1 MKLKSKIKYNL
12 VFNLLSQL
20 IILFLGI
27 LLPRLVLVSYGSEV
41 NGLLN
46 TVSQIFVYV
55 GLLEA
60 GIGNASVNALYK
72 PIVERNISTISEIY
86 CATNKYYRKL
96 TVVYFICVVL
106 FASIYPFCITTSLN
120 RISVVLIILFEGMG
134 GVITFWFV
142 AALKQVLIADG
153 RNYIIANITMLVRV
167 TTSIAK
173 IIIISLGYDV
183 VLVQASWF
191 VINCIQV
198 IIYVFY
204 FKHKYSWI
212 EEIQNPS
219 MDHLAQKNAFLVHE
233 ISGVIFSSTDTF
245 VISTFCGLVS
255 ASIYSV
261 YNLVFNSLNSLISAV
276 NNGMHFILGQTYSKD
291 PEKYIKVHDAYDSIY
306 MAVVFAL
313 MSVAYVLIYPFVNL
327 YTAGIKDADYIVA
340 GLPFLFALIQMLSC
354 SRAVSSRL
362 INVAGY
368 ARATQNR
375 SVLEAAIN
383 LVVSLILVNVI
394 GIYGAL
400 IGTIVAL
407 LYRTNDIII
416 YANKKILKRSPWVTY
431 KKMLA
436 NLLIFGLI
444 IIIDQHL
451 CTWMMDKCSSYLYLV
466 VIAIPVTLVICAIYV
481 VIAFLQNKD
490 LIRVLKMYWPGRLM
504 KK

>member
-1 MKLKSKIKYNL
+1 MQLKAKIKYNL
-12 VFNLLSQL
+12 VFNVLSQM

-46 TVSQIFVYV
+46 TISQIFVYI

-72 PIVERNISTISEIY
+72 PIVDRDIHTISEIY
-86 CATNKYYRKL
+86 CATKKYYCKV
-96 TVVYFICVVL
+96 TIIYFICVVL
-106 FASIYPFCITTSLN
+106 FAAIYPFCITTSLN
-120 RISVVLIILFEGMG
+120 HISVILLILFEGMG
-134 GVITFWFV
+134 GVISFWLV

-167 TTSIAK
+167 STSIAK

-183 VLVQASWF
+183 LLVQASWF

-198 IIYVFY
+198 FSYVYY
-204 FKHKYSWI
+204 FKRKYAWI
-212 EEIQNPS
+212 EKIENPS
-219 MDHLAQKNAFLVHE
+219 IEYLAQKNAFLVHE

-245 VISTFCGLVS
+245 VISTFCGLIA
-255 ASIYSV
+255 ASIYSI

-276 NNGMHFILGQTYSKD
+276 NNGMHFILGQTYAKD
-291 PEKYIKVHDAYDSIY
+291 LEKYVKVHDAYDSIY
-306 MAVVFAL
+306 MAVVFSL
-313 MSVAYVLIYPFVNL
+313 MSVAYVLIYPFVSL
-327 YTAGIKDADYIVA
+327 YTSGIEDANYIVE

-354 SRAVSSRL
+354 SRAVASRL

-375 SVLEAAIN
+375 SILEAALN
-383 LVVSLILVNVI
+383 LGVSLILVNII

-416 YANKKILKRSPWVTY
+416 YANTKILKRSPWITY

-436 NLLIFGLI
+436 NFFIFGLI
-444 IIIDQHL
+444 IILEQYL
-451 CTWMMDKCSSYLYLV
+451 CTWFLDKCSSYLYLA
-466 VIAIPVTLVICAIYV
+466 VIAVPVTLVVCIIYFG
-481 VIAFLQNKD
+481 IAFLQNKD
-490 LIRVLKMYWPGRLM
+490 LVSALKIFLQNKSMP
-504 KK
+504 K